1 MAEESSKEI
10 ATASNKDTDA
20 FSLRVK
26 PEFVLTERSSS
37 LPPIVVASNN
47 SSGDRG
53 GQPPEHE
60 NGDTRNLS
68 KKKNRRGQN
77 KKRPRDVRQDDSEKI
92 CMALIRGDSCPYSGE
107 CRFSHD
113 VKSFMAT
120 RMADIAEVED
130 GCPNYNI
137 HGFCMYGAMCRVGGN
152 HISKAGE
159 NLRKEPVAVSIVIE
173 EDVTKQEEEEKKK
186 IDIKPADGENKKKET
201 KVYQLDVVNVL
212 PKEIQV
218 QLRKNKYRK

>member
-1 MAEESSKEI
+1 LHGPYK
-10 ATASNKDTDA
+10 
-20 FSLRVK
+20 
-26 PEFVLTERSSS
+26 
-37 LPPIVVASNN
+37 
-47 SSGDRG
+47 
-53 GQPPEHE
+53 
-60 NGDTRNLS
+60 
-68 KKKNRRGQN
+68 
-77 KKRPRDVRQDDSEKI
+77 
-92 CMALIRGDSCPYSGE
+92 GDSCPYSGE